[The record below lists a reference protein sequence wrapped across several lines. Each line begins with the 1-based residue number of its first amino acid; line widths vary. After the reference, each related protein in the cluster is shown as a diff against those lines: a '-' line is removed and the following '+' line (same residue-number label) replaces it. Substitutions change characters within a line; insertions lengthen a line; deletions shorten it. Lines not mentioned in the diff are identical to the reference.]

1 MRGGEG
7 VEIETLTEK
16 VTERLV
22 ELVENKTPTKEEVD
36 VLKVLSE
43 LFASLIV
50 HHRMNRH
57 S

>member
-1 MRGGEG
+1 MK
-7 VEIETLTEK
+7 IETLTEK

-43 LFASLIV
+43 LLINLIV